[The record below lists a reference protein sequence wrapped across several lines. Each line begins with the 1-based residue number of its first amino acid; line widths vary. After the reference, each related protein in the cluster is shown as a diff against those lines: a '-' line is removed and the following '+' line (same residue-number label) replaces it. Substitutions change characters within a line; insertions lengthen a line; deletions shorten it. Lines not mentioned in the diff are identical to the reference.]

1 MSAPTPSQWYRLT
14 NAFTGPNIALDIIN
28 DNGTAS
34 SGVLQMAPSGNFSG
48 QYWQLVPFPSG
59 STNTYA
65 LYTLFLGP
73 NKRLDVYGDDV
84 TKPHLADAGNFAG
97 QIWNI
102 IPWGDGTWQL
112 WNQYSGSRIHLDVYS
127 DTKVPFLGDGD
138 HSGQHWTFTPISS
151 LELKRL
157 VSISLLMP
165 NPKLIKYTTGKKPSL
180 IFNTILSYPFSDL
193 FFLWPRAYSSLS

>member
-1 MSAPTPSQWYRLT
+1 
-14 NAFTGPNIALDIIN
+14 
-28 DNGTAS
+28 
-34 SGVLQMAPSGNFSG
+34 MAPSGNFSG

-165 NPKLIKYTTGKKPSL
+165 NAKLIKYTTGKKPSL

-193 FFLWPRAYSSLS
+193 FFLWPRAYSSLSSAKCGNPGLPWPTRPCLSRMAMPNIIM